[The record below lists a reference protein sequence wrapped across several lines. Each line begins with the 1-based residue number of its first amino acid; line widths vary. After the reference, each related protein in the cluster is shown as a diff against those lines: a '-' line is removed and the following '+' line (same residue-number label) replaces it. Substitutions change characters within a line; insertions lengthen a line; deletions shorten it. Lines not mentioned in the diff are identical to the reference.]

1 MGGEFTLAYVSH
13 LLRAGEMLGPIIAS
27 IHNVGFILQLVSG
40 AREAI
45 LDGRF
50 DEYRADFVRAYYD

>member
-1 MGGEFTLAYVSH
+1 
-13 LLRAGEMLGPIIAS
+13 MLGSIICS
-27 IHNVGFILQLVSG
+27 MHNLNFILSLVSG

-50 DEYRADFVRAYYD
+50 DQYRADFTREYYG